1 MSGMFTPLIVT
12 AFDGFGVTKHEGDPS
27 RRPLTYDEIQA
38 LFDAADARIEQIRAH
53 HRNGATAAMGTP
65 LFSNRCTRSGF
76 AAAKPGGWSTWSLR
90 ILHRRASIEEPRSSI
105 GYAPRTLTMPAPTA
119 ES

>member
-1 MSGMFTPLIVT
+1 MPGAFRYRPETNAAQGNSIVH
-12 AFDGFGVTKHEGDPS
+12 VTEHEGDPS

-38 LFDAADARIEQIRAH
+38 LFDAADARVEQIRAH

-76 AAAKPGGWSTWSLR
+76 AAAKPGDWS
-90 ILHRRASIEEPRSSI
+90 P
-105 GYAPRTLTMPAPTA
+105 
-119 ES
+119 